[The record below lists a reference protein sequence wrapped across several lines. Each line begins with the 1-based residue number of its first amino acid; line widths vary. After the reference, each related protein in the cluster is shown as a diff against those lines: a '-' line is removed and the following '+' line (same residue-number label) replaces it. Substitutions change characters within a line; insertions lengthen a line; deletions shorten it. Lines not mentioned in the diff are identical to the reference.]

1 MDRDGGACSKM
12 TTKFS
17 EIPLVNTYAASMQ
30 NLLEGLFASHMPRF
44 CSGNITQGDETRS
57 KAHGVWGRTS
67 IFCN

>member
-1 MDRDGGACSKM
+1 
-12 TTKFS
+12 
-17 EIPLVNTYAASMQ
+17 
-30 NLLEGLFASHMPRF
+30 MPRF